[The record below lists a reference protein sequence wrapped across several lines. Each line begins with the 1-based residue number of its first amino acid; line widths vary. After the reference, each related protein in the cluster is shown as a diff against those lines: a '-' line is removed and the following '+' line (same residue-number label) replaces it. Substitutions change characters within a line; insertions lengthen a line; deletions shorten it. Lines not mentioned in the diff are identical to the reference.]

1 MKTYWLISYS
11 ILVPKAVSGGAA
23 TFTWS
28 FYIYASYQPSIKQCK
43 IAVLGE
49 AHKPSFTFG
58 YEDIGINSIQNVGTI
73 RPELSEHQAVVYSDD
88 LPIEEA

>member
-11 ILVPKAVSGGAA
+11 ILVPKAISGGAA

-28 FYIYASYQPSIKQCK
+28 FYIYASHQPSIKQCK
-43 IAVLGE
+43 MAILDQ
-49 AHKPSFTFG
+49 AHKPTFTFG
-58 YEDIGINSIQNVGTI
+58 YEDIGINSIQSAGTL